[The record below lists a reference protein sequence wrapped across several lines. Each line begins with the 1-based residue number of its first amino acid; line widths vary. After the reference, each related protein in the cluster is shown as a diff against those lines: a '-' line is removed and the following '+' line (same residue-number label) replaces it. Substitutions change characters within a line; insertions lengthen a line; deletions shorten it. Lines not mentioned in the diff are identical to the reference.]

1 MPGIPVILPNI
12 STSRACTEI
21 NLNQLHGLDIIYT
34 FAHKIMKHLS
44 KLSALG
50 PGLVWAAAAIG
61 VSHLVQST
69 RAGALYGFELIWIVL
84 LINLFKYPFFEFAPR
99 YTASTGESLLD
110 GYQRLGKWALYLFLI
125 LTIGT
130 MFAIQSAVTLV
141 TAGLFANILEGS
153 FDAVTWALVLL
164 GASAI
169 IVVVGRYSAIDKIIK
184 FIIVTLTVA
193 TLVAVVF
200 SFTKGFNPN
209 LAKSFDWEFTDIA
222 FLIAFAGW
230 MPTAIDISVWHS
242 FWILAKTKESGKETS
257 LKNSLFDFNVGYF
270 GTTFLAL
277 CFLLLGALVM
287 YGTGEEFSPKG
298 TEFAGQLIHLYTTSI
313 GPWAYILISIAAIAT
328 MFSTTLTC
336 LDAYPRVLKPLTE
349 MLAPKI
355 KSIKDTNWLSYLWMC
370 ILAVGAFLTI
380 RYFASSMKFMVDLA
394 TTMSFITAPVLG
406 WMNFKVVRG
415 SNVPEYARPKKW
427 LVIHSWVGLVVL
439 TAFSVYFLVWR
450 FVVL

>member
-1 MPGIPVILPNI
+1 
-12 STSRACTEI
+12 
-21 NLNQLHGLDIIYT
+21 
-34 FAHKIMKHLS
+34 MKHLS

-69 RAGALYGFELIWIVL
+69 RAGSMYGFELIWIVL

-99 YTASTGESLLD
+99 YAASTGESLLD

-141 TAGLFANILEGS
+141 TAGLFANIFEGS
-153 FDAVTWALVLL
+153 FDAVTWAMILL
-164 GASAI
+164 GTSAI
-169 IVVVGRYSAIDKIIK
+169 IVIVGRYSALDRIIK
-184 FIIVTLTVA
+184 FIIVTLTLTTV
-193 TLVAVVF
+193 VAVVF
-200 SFTKGFNPN
+200 SFSKGFNPN
-209 LAKSFDWEFTDIA
+209 PDLAKSFNWEFTDIA

-242 FWILAKTKESGKETS
+242 FWILAKKKESGRNFS
-257 LKNSLFDFNVGYF
+257 MKNSLFDFNVGYF
-270 GTTFLAL
+270 GTAILAL
-277 CFLLLGALVM
+277 GFLSLGALVM

-298 TEFAGQLIHLYTTSI
+298 TEFAGQLISLYTKSI
-313 GPWAYILISIAAIAT
+313 GPWAYILISIAAITT

-349 MLAPKI
+349 MIVPKV
-355 KSIKDTNWLSYLWMC
+355 KSTKDTNWLSYLW
-370 ILAVGAFLTI
+370 LFVVAVGAYLTI

-394 TTMSFITAPVLG
+394 TTLSFITAPILG

-427 LVIHSWVGLVVL
+427 LVILSWVGLVVL
-439 TAFSVYFLVWR
+439 SAFSVYFLVWR
-450 FVVL
+450 FFV